1 MQGKTNQ
8 FKLMKLIFIISF
20 LLSVAACNS
29 ASDNTPSTDSNSNTV
44 VPQAPVLNAENYAG
58 TLPCADCEGIDVSLQ
73 LNNDSSYSM
82 NSVYK
87 GSRVD
92 SANNHL
98 KETGKWSMHGTDTLY
113 LSDTNNHSIKYIKTD
128 STLTQLDGDGNIITG
143 PLAAMFVLHKK

>member
-1 MQGKTNQ
+1 MELICTILFLG
-8 FKLMKLIFIISF
+8 LMT
-20 LLSVAACNS
+20 ACNS
-29 ASDNTPSTDSNSNTV
+29 SSDNIISTDSNYKTV
-44 VPQAPVLNAENYAG
+44 VPQTSVINAKNYAG

-73 LNNDSSYSM
+73 LSSDSSYLM

-87 GSRVD
+87 GSRVN

-113 LSDTNNHSIKYIKTD
+113 LSNVNNHSTKYIKTNI
-128 STLTQLDGDGNIITG
+128 TLTQLDGDGNVITG